1 MPDSEDSIILHN
13 LIGQGT
19 DFTALPWQAF
29 RDGIEI
35 YPIYENQRGCSA
47 ALLRYAPGASIPSHT
62 HTGYEHILILEGE
75 QADERG
81 AYSQG
86 TLMISP
92 PGSSHSIVSRAGC
105 VVLAIWE
112 RPVSFL

>member
-1 MPDSEDSIILHN
+1 MPETENSIILRN
-13 LIGQGT
+13 LIGRET
-19 DFTALPWQAF
+19 DFANLPWQVF

-35 YPIYENQRGCSA
+35 YPIYENQQGCSA
-47 ALLRYAPGASIPSHT
+47 ALLRYAPGASIPTHA
-62 HTGYEHILILEGE
+62 HTGYEHIFILEGE

-81 AYSQG
+81 VYSQG

-92 PGSSHSIVSRAGC
+92 TGSSHSIVSHTGC

-112 RPVSFL
+112 RPVNFL